1 MSQLCCHIPQLREE
15 RLVLRVALER
25 TREDT
30 GPAVFDRIAASLKRM
45 FAAKQPAEL
54 VRRRDEG

>member
-1 MSQLCCHIPQLREE
+1 MLPHPAVTEGE
-15 RLVLRVALER
+15 TRVTSSA
-25 TREDT
+25 REDKGGH